1 MAGMVRKAVIP
12 AAGLGTRFL
21 PATKAQPKELLT
33 LVDRPVIQHVV
44 EEAVGAGVTDF
55 LIVTARGKP
64 GLEDHFDRSYELEA
78 RLEAAGKTEEL
89 ALVRSVAELAAFH
102 YVRQGEP
109 LGLGHAVG
117 LARDHVG
124 DEPFA
129 VLLPDD
135 IVELGVLEAMI
146 ALGSKVGASV
156 IALQEVGRDDIS
168 AYGCA
173 RVEEAERGLVRVRE
187 IVEKPPAANAPSNLA
202 VVGRYVLTPSVFA
215 CLDRVKP
222 GAGGEIQLT
231 DALALLMDG
240 EPVYGFRFE
249 ERFDTGNKLG
259 YLRATVELA
268 LRHPELAGG
277 FRAMLADIV
286 REHGIG

>member
-1 MAGMVRKAVIP
+1 VSGVVSKGVIP

-44 EEAVGAGVTDF
+44 EEAVTAGVSDF

-78 RLEAAGKTEEL
+78 RLEAAGKTDEL
-89 ALVRSVAELAAFH
+89 ALVRAVAELASFH
-102 YVRQGEP
+102 YTRQGEP

-117 LARDHVG
+117 LARFHVG
-124 DEPFA
+124 DQPFA

-135 IVELGVLEAMI
+135 IVEAGVLEAMI
-146 ALGSKVGASV
+146 ALQSQYGGSV
-156 IALQEVGRDDIS
+156 IALQEVDPEAIS
-168 AYGCA
+168 SYGCA
-173 RVEEAERGLVRVRE
+173 RVEEVEPGLLRLCE
-187 IVEKPPAANAPSNLA
+187 IVEKPPTSAAPSNLA
-202 VVGRYVLTPSVFA
+202 VVGRYVLSPTVFT
-215 CLDRVKP
+215 CLERVSP
-222 GAGGEIQLT
+222 GRGGEIQLT
-231 DALALLMDG
+231 DALSLLMDE

-259 YLRATVELA
+259 FLRATVELG
-268 LRHPELAGG
+268 LRHPELGKD
-277 FRAMLADIV
+277 FREMLAEVV
-286 REHGIG
+286 RQHGIP